1 MTPLSIRRVAIDTF
15 REHVAYLHRDCTAV
29 RAEGFQALSKVEVS
43 GNGATI
49 LAVLNV
55 VDDEC
60 IVGPTELGLSEEAFA
75 SLGLPAGHAASLQH
89 AEPPASIAALHR
101 KIAGERLSHD
111 DLHGIIR
118 DIAGM
123 RYTKIELAAF
133 VVAAN
138 QFEMDRDEVLHLTD
152 AMIAAGRRLDWRQEV
167 RGGPVV
173 DKHCIGGIPATAPSM
188 LVVPIVA
195 AHGMLIPRPRRA
207 RSPRRRARP
216 TPWSCWRTSTCPSS
230 GSRRSCARPA
240 AAWPGAARPISRR
253 PTTC

>member
-1 MTPLSIRRVAIDTF
+1 MTNGTAALSIRRVAIDTWP
-15 REHVAYLHRDCTAV
+15 RRGLPAPRLPV

-55 VDDEC
+55 VDDEMHRR
-60 IVGPTELGLSEEAFA
+60 PRELGLSEEAFA

-89 AEPPASIAALHR
+89 AEPPASIAALFR
-101 KIAGERLSHD
+101 KIAGERLARD

-123 RYTKIELAAF
+123 RYIRRSSWPAF

-138 QFEMDRDEVLHLTD
+138 QFEMDRDEVLHLTE
-152 AMIAAGRRLDWRQEV
+152 AMIAGRRLDWRQEA
-167 RGGPVV
+167 RRPVV
-173 DKHCIGGIPATAPSM
+173 DKHCIGGIPGNRTSM

-195 AHGMLIPRPRRA
+195 
-207 RSPRRRARP
+207 
-216 TPWSCWRTSTCPSS
+216 RTAC
-230 GSRRSCARPA
+230 
-240 AAWPGAARPISRR
+240 
-253 PTTC
+253 